1 MFLPLLAEAA
11 PVAPI
16 PTDRTA
22 WFMFLGF
29 VGITLVVTYF
39 SAKKSS
45 GSSAYFAAGRRIT
58 GWQNGLAVAGD
69 YMSAASFLG
78 IAGMIAFKG
87 YDGFMYSV
95 GWLVAYL
102 TVLLIVAEPLR
113 NAGKYTMADVLAY
126 RLSPRPVRAMA
137 SLSTLTVST
146 FYMIAQM
153 VGAGALVK
161 LLLPGVSYEWAV
173 TYVGILMIIYV
184 VFGGM
189 LATTWVQI
197 IKAVLLMSGTIF
209 LSVLVLKHFHFSF
222 AEFFDAIAHVPV
234 KGADGVM
241 VTKDFLQPGLVYGK
255 TAANPWGP
263 LDLVSLGLALI
274 GGTAGLP
281 HILVRFYTVPDA
293 KTARVSV
300 VWAMIIIGLFY
311 IMTTFLGFGAATI
324 LTPANIPVENMSAP
338 LLAKAL
344 GGEVFFAFISAV
356 AFATIL
362 AVVAGLTISAS
373 TSFAHDFYTNVLHHG
388 KEHRPGE
395 EVRVARITAFV
406 VGAVAI
412 FLAIKLQTIN
422 VAFLVGLAF
431 AVAASAN
438 LPVIVLSIFWRR
450 FNTAGAVAGLAVGLV
465 ASIALIIVSPSVM
478 GIDTATT
485 AASARHLIQHA
496 ALFPLKNPGIVSI
509 PIGFL
514 AAILATVFTRDP
526 NAEIKYTELIVRAN
540 TGLGAEKATAH

>member
-1 MFLPLLAEAA
+1 MSTPLIMFLVFIA
-11 PVAPI
+11 
-16 PTDRTA
+16 
-22 WFMFLGF
+22 
-29 VGITLVVTYF
+29 ITLVITYW
-39 SAKKSS
+39 AARRSS
-45 GSSAYFAAGRRIT
+45 GASAYFAAGRRIT
-58 GWQNGLAVAGD
+58 GWQNGIAVAGD

-78 IAGMIAFKG
+78 IAGIIAFQG

-126 RLSPRPVRAMA
+126 RLRPRPVRAMA

-153 VGAGALVK
+153 VGAGTLVA
-161 LLLPGVSYEWAV
+161 LLLKGSGITYNGAVVGVGV
-173 TYVGILMIIYV
+173 LMVAYV

-197 IKAVLLMSGTIF
+197 VKAILLMGGTVLLSI
-209 LSVLVLKHFHFSF
+209 LVMAHFHFSF
-222 AEFFDAIAHVPV
+222 TEFFAAISQV
-234 KGADGVM
+234 KDGDKV
-241 VTKDFLQPGLVYGK
+241 VNFLKPGLRYKPPYG
-255 TAANPWGP
+255 A
-263 LDLVSLGLALI
+263 LDLISLGLALI
-274 GGTAGLP
+274 FGTAGLP

-300 VWAMIIIGLFY
+300 VWAMAIIGTFY

-324 LTPANIPVENMSAP
+324 VGKGFIARNGGINMSAP
-338 LLAKAL
+338 LLAQQLA
-344 GGEVFFAFISAV
+344 GDIFFAFISAI

-373 TSFAHDFYTNVLHHG
+373 TSFAHDLYTNVLHHG
-388 KEHRPGE
+388 RTTTPQE

-406 VGAVAI
+406 VGAISIAI
-412 FLAIKLQTIN
+412 AIILGPTFN

-438 LPVIVLSIFWRR
+438 LPVIIFSIFWRR
-450 FNTAGAVAGLAVGLV
+450 FTTEGAIWGLASGLV
-465 ASIALIIVSPSVM
+465 SSLVLIVISPSIM
-478 GIDTATT
+478 GADGPTVAK
-485 AASARHLIQHA
+485 ASRHLIQA
-496 ALFPLKNPGIVSI
+496 APIFPLENPGILSI
-509 PIGFL
+509 PLGFL
-514 AAILATVFTRDP
+514 GAFIATGQPRRQRGRT
-526 NAEIKYTELIVRAN
+526 KVR
-540 TGLGAEKATAH
+540 